1 MYMVSERSGVPEPK
15 FAERMWTS
23 EGQDLIC
30 GVIVAAASRF
40 QNFKNGYLLIRAE
53 CPPTRSIFIV
63 FNLTSDSVR
72 RLATPNCPE

>member
-1 MYMVSERSGVPEPK
+1 MCMVSERSGVPEPK

-30 GVIVAAASRF
+30 GC
-40 QNFKNGYLLIRAE
+40 LLIRAE